1 MLCCVGTFYIYVF
14 DTYTLYSICIC
25 IYILNCM
32 LPSLAFKN
40 LHYAAHLLQA
50 LSELLYRWVIRARHT
65 IWLKTYFF
73 RLAMSKCFIT
83 YHWHPW
89 DISQRKRV
97 LNQSQNCLWL
107 NKYILS
113 WSSMYHKYFSYCNHV
128 FTNVLWK
135 ITRKDGFVVINMLA
149 YFECPALPTPPPSH
163 NTLHHSG
170 SLGHGLQCESNSS
183 LSQYTLIQ
191 YAKHTL
197 CNVFY
202 N

>member
-50 LSELLYRWVIRARHT
+50 LSELLYKWVIRARHT

-135 ITRKDGFVVINMLA
+135 ITRKGGFVVINMLA
-149 YFECPALPTPPPSH
+149 YFVCPALPPPPPVFSC
-163 NTLHHSG
+163 TVPHHPAPLRQPG
-170 SLGHGLQCESNSS
+170 PWLVVRIKQ
-183 LSQYTLIQ
+183 
-191 YAKHTL
+191 
-197 CNVFY
+197 
-202 N
+202 